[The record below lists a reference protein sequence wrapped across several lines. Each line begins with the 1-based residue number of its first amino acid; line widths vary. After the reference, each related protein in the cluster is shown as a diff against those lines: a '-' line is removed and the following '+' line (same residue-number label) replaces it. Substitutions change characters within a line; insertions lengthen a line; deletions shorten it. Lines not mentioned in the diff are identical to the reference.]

1 MPRILVTPRSVTSD
15 GHPALDRL
23 ARAGFEVVMPP
34 AGKMPTVSD
43 LKQLLPGCVGWLAG
57 VEPITDDVLAA
68 AIDLRVI
75 SRNGTGVDAI
85 DLESARRRGVEIC
98 RADGANARGVA
109 ELAIGM
115 VLSLARSLPFSDA
128 AIKSG
133 GWSRR
138 KGFELEGKTLG
149 VVGCGKIGRIV
160 AGLARGLGMQVV
172 GHDPFAEKFQAAS
185 ALPIGGQAAPDLPV
199 LQQPAPDLPIGGQAA
214 SDLPLVYLEELF
226 AMSHVITL
234 HCPPPADGRPLVDA
248 RRLGLAMPGVVIVN
262 TARHELVDI
271 PALVAAIERGHV
283 AGAALDVFDAEPPVE
298 RSHLASDR
306 ILATPHIGGFTDESV
321 DRAVDVAVTNLLD
334 ALSLQPAAD
343 MRPLTTALETVRSRP

>member
-1 MPRILVTPRSVTSD
+1 MPRILVTPRSVTSE
-15 GHPALDRL
+15 GHPALARL
-23 ARAGFEVVMPP
+23 TRAGFEIVMPQ
-34 AGKMPTVSD
+34 AGKMPTASD
-43 LKQLLPGCVGWLAG
+43 LKRLLPGCVGWLAG
-57 VEPITDDVLAA
+57 VEPITDDVLSAA
-68 AIDLRVI
+68 SDLRVI

-85 DLESARRRGVEIC
+85 DLESARRRGIEIR

-115 VLSLARSLPFSDA
+115 ILALARSLPFSDA
-128 AIKSG
+128 AIKAG

-160 AGLARGLGMQVV
+160 AGLARGLGMRVV
-172 GHDPFAEKFQAAS
+172 GHDPFAEKA
-185 ALPIGGQAAPDLPV
+185 
-199 LQQPAPDLPIGGQAA
+199 QAA
-214 SDLPLVYLEELF
+214 SDLPLVNLDELF
-226 AMSHVITL
+226 ALSHVITL

-248 RRLGLAMPGVVIVN
+248 RRLGLTMPGVVIVN

-321 DRAVDVAVTNLLD
+321 DRAVDVAVTNLLE
-334 ALSLQPAAD
+334 ALSLQP
-343 MRPLTTALETVRSRP
+343 TAGMLAPEKT

>member
-1 MPRILVTPRSVTSD
+1 MPRILVTPRSVTSE
-15 GHPALDRL
+15 GHPALERL
-23 ARAGFEVVMPP
+23 ARAGFEIVMPP
-34 AGKMPTVSD
+34 AGKMPAASD

-57 VEPITDDVLAA
+57 VEPITDDVLSAA
-68 AIDLRVI
+68 SDLRII

-85 DLESARRRGVEIC
+85 DLESARRRGIEIR

-115 VLSLARSLPFSDA
+115 ILALARSLPFSDA
-128 AIKSG
+128 AIKAG

-149 VVGCGKIGRIV
+149 VVGYGKIGRIV
-160 AGLARGLGMQVV
+160 AALARGLGMQVV
-172 GHDPFAEKFQAAS
+172 GHDPFAEQ
-185 ALPIGGQAAPDLPV
+185 
-199 LQQPAPDLPIGGQAA
+199 
-214 SDLPLVYLEELF
+214 SDQSLDAPLVHLVKLDEVF
-226 AMSHVITL
+226 ALSHVITL

-248 RRLGLAMPGVVIVN
+248 RRLGLAKPGVVIVN

-271 PALVAAIERGHV
+271 PALVAATERGHV

-321 DRAVDVAVTNLLD
+321 DRAVDVAVTNLLE
-334 ALSLQPAAD
+334 ALSLQP
-343 MRPLTTALETVRSRP
+343 TAGMLAPEKT

>member
-1 MPRILVTPRSVTSD
+1 MPRILVTPRSVTAD

-23 ARAGFEVVMPP
+23 VRAGFEVVMPP
-34 AGKMPTVSD
+34 AGKMPTASD

-57 VEPITDDVLAA
+57 VELITDDVLSTAS
-68 AIDLRVI
+68 DLRVI

-115 VLSLARSLPFSDA
+115 ILSLARSLPFSDA
-128 AIKSG
+128 AIKAG

-149 VVGCGKIGRIV
+149 VVGCGKIGQIV
-160 AGLARGLGMQVV
+160 AALARGLGMQVV
-172 GHDPFAEKFQAAS
+172 CHDPFAEQ
-185 ALPIGGQAAPDLPV
+185 
-199 LQQPAPDLPIGGQAA
+199 
-214 SDLPLVYLEELF
+214 SDQSLDAPLVHLVNLDELF
-226 AMSHVITL
+226 ALSHVITL

-248 RRLGLAMPGVVIVN
+248 RRLGLTKPGVVIVN

-334 ALSLQPAAD
+334 ALS
-343 MRPLTTALETVRSRP
+343 

>member
-1 MPRILVTPRSVTSD
+1 MPRILVTPRSVTSE
-15 GHPALDRL
+15 GHPALERL
-23 ARAGFEVVMPP
+23 TRAGFEIVMPP
-34 AGKMPTVSD
+34 AGKMPAASD

-57 VEPITDDVLAA
+57 VEPITDDVLSAA
-68 AIDLRVI
+68 SDLRVI

-85 DLESARRRGVEIC
+85 DLESARRRGIEIR

-115 VLSLARSLPFSDA
+115 ILALARSLPFSDA
-128 AIKSG
+128 AIKAG

-149 VVGCGKIGRIV
+149 VVGYGKIGRIV
-160 AGLARGLGMQVV
+160 AALARGLGMQVV
-172 GHDPFAEKFQAAS
+172 GHDPFAESAS
-185 ALPIGGQAAPDLPV
+185 DLPLV
-199 LQQPAPDLPIGGQAA
+199 GQAA
-214 SDLPLVYLEELF
+214 SDLPLVRQAAPDLPLVRQAASDLPLVNLDEVF
-226 AMSHVITL
+226 ALSHVITL

-321 DRAVDVAVTNLLD
+321 DRAVDVAVTNLLE
-334 ALSLQPAAD
+334 ALSLQPTAG
-343 MRPLTTALETVRSRP
+343 MRRPETNLKTTRSRP

>member
-15 GHPALDRL
+15 GHPALARL
-23 ARAGFEVVMPP
+23 TRAGFEIVMSP
-34 AGKMPTVSD
+34 AGKMPVASD

-57 VEPITDDVLAA
+57 VEPITDDVLSAA
-68 AIDLRVI
+68 SDLRVI
-75 SRNGTGVDAI
+75 SRNGTGIDAI
-85 DLESARRRGVEIC
+85 DLESARRRGIEIR

-115 VLSLARSLPFSDA
+115 ILALARSLPFSDA
-128 AIKSG
+128 AIKAG

-160 AGLARGLGMQVV
+160 AALARGLGMQVV
-172 GHDPFAEKFQAAS
+172 GHDPFAES
-185 ALPIGGQAAPDLPV
+185 ADDLP
-199 LQQPAPDLPIGGQAA
+199 LLRQAV
-214 SDLPLVYLEELF
+214 SDLPLVNLDEVF
-226 AMSHVITL
+226 ALSHVITL

-248 RRLGLAMPGVVIVN
+248 RRLGLAKPGVVIVN

-283 AGAALDVFDAEPPVE
+283 AGAALDVFDAEPPIE

-321 DRAVDVAVTNLLD
+321 DRAVDVAVDNLL
-334 ALSLQPAAD
+334 AVLVPKA
-343 MRPLTTALETVRSRP
+343 TTSC

>member
-23 ARAGFEVVMPP
+23 VRAGFEVVMPP
-34 AGKMPTVSD
+34 AGKMPTASD

-115 VLSLARSLPFSDA
+115 ILSLARSLPFSDA

-185 ALPIGGQAAPDLPV
+185 ALPIGGQAA
-199 LQQPAPDLPIGGQAA
+199 

-226 AMSHVITL
+226 ALSHVITL

-248 RRLGLAMPGVVIVN
+248 RRLGLTMPGVVIVN
-262 TARHELVDI
+262 TARHSLIDI

-321 DRAVDVAVTNLLD
+321 DRAVDVAIDNLLA
-334 ALSLQPAAD
+334 ALAAQPAAG
-343 MRPLTTALETVRSRP
+343 MRRLKPALETNMKTTRSRP

>member
-1 MPRILVTPRSVTSD
+1 MPRILVTPRSVTSE
-15 GHPALDRL
+15 GHPALARL
-23 ARAGFEVVMPP
+23 TRAGFEIVMPP
-34 AGKMPTVSD
+34 AGKMPAASD

-57 VEPITDDVLAA
+57 VEPITDDVLSAA
-68 AIDLRVI
+68 SDLRII
-75 SRNGTGVDAI
+75 SRNGTGIDAI
-85 DLESARRRGVEIC
+85 DLESARRRGIEIR

-115 VLSLARSLPFSDA
+115 ILALARSLPYSDA
-128 AIKSG
+128 AIKAG

-160 AGLARGLGMQVV
+160 AALARGLGMQVV
-172 GHDPFAEKFQAAS
+172 GHDPFAEK
-185 ALPIGGQAAPDLPV
+185 LHLT
-199 LQQPAPDLPIGGQAA
+199 
-214 SDLPLVYLEELF
+214 SDLPLVNLAELF
-226 AMSHVITL
+226 ALSHVITL

-248 RRLGLAMPGVVIVN
+248 RRLGLAKPGVVIVN

-321 DRAVDVAVTNLLD
+321 DRAVDVAVTNLLE
-334 ALSLQPAAD
+334 ALALQPAAGVL
-343 MRPLTTALETVRSRP
+343 PLTTALETVRSRP

>member
-1 MPRILVTPRSVTSD
+1 MPRILVTPRSVTSE
-15 GHPALDRL
+15 GHPALARL
-23 ARAGFEVVMPP
+23 TRAGFEIVMPP
-34 AGKMPTVSD
+34 AGKMPAASD

-57 VEPITDDVLAA
+57 VEPITDDVLSAA
-68 AIDLRVI
+68 SDLRII
-75 SRNGTGVDAI
+75 SRNGTGIDAI
-85 DLESARRRGVEIC
+85 DLESARRRGIEIR

-115 VLSLARSLPFSDA
+115 ILALARSLPFSDA
-128 AIKSG
+128 AIKAG

-160 AGLARGLGMQVV
+160 AALARGLGMQVV
-172 GHDPFAEKFQAAS
+172 GHDPFAEQS
-185 ALPIGGQAAPDLPV
+185 DQSLDAPLV
-199 LQQPAPDLPIGGQAA
+199 H
-214 SDLPLVYLEELF
+214 LVYLDEVF
-226 AMSHVITL
+226 ALSHVITL

-248 RRLGLAMPGVVIVN
+248 RRLGLAKPGVVIVN

-321 DRAVDVAVTNLLD
+321 DRAVDVAVTNLLE
-334 ALSLQPAAD
+334 ALS
-343 MRPLTTALETVRSRP
+343 

>member
-1 MPRILVTPRSVTSD
+1 MPRILVTPRSVTSE
-15 GHPALDRL
+15 GHPALERL
-23 ARAGFEVVMPP
+23 ARAGFEIVMPP
-34 AGKMPTVSD
+34 AGKMPAASD

-57 VEPITDDVLAA
+57 VEPITDDVLSAA
-68 AIDLRVI
+68 SDLRVI

-85 DLESARRRGVEIC
+85 DLESARRRGIEIR

-115 VLSLARSLPFSDA
+115 ILALARSLPFSDA
-128 AIKSG
+128 AIKAG

-149 VVGCGKIGRIV
+149 VVGYGKIGRIV
-160 AGLARGLGMQVV
+160 AALARGLGMQVV
-172 GHDPFAEKFQAAS
+172 GHDPFAEQ
-185 ALPIGGQAAPDLPV
+185 
-199 LQQPAPDLPIGGQAA
+199 
-214 SDLPLVYLEELF
+214 SDQSLDAPLVHLVKMDEVF
-226 AMSHVITL
+226 ALSHVITL

-248 RRLGLAMPGVVIVN
+248 RRLGLAKPGVVIVN

-334 ALSLQPAAD
+334 ALSLQPAAGVL
-343 MRPLTTALETVRSRP
+343 PLTTALETDRSRP

>member
-1 MPRILVTPRSVTSD
+1 MPRILVTPRSVTAD
-15 GHPALDRL
+15 GHPALERL
-23 ARAGFEVVMPP
+23 VRAGFEVVMPP
-34 AGKMPTVSD
+34 AGKMPTASD

-57 VEPITDDVLAA
+57 VEPITDEVLAA

-115 VLSLARSLPFSDA
+115 ILSLARSLPFSDA

-149 VVGCGKIGRIV
+149 VVGCGRIGQIV
-160 AGLARGLGMQVV
+160 AALARGLGMHVV
-172 GHDPFAEKFQAAS
+172 GYDPFAEQSDQALDA
-185 ALPIGGQAAPDLPV
+185 
-199 LQQPAPDLPIGGQAA
+199 
-214 SDLPLVYLEELF
+214 PLVQLVKLDEIF

-262 TARHELVDI
+262 TARHSLIDI

-298 RSHLASDR
+298 RSHLTSDR

-321 DRAVDVAVTNLLD
+321 DRAVDVAVTNLLA
-334 ALSLQPAAD
+334 ALS
-343 MRPLTTALETVRSRP
+343 

>member
-1 MPRILVTPRSVTSD
+1 MPRILVTPRSVTAD
-15 GHPALDRL
+15 GHPALERL

-34 AGKMPTVSD
+34 AGKMPAASD

-57 VEPITDDVLAA
+57 VEPITDDVLSAA
-68 AIDLRVI
+68 SDLRII

-85 DLESARRRGVEIC
+85 DLESARRRGIEIR

-115 VLSLARSLPFSDA
+115 ILALARSLPFSDA
-128 AIKSG
+128 AIKGG

-149 VVGCGKIGRIV
+149 VVGYGKIGRIV
-160 AGLARGLGMQVV
+160 AALARGLGMQVV
-172 GHDPFAEKFQAAS
+172 GHDPFAEQ
-185 ALPIGGQAAPDLPV
+185 
-199 LQQPAPDLPIGGQAA
+199 
-214 SDLPLVYLEELF
+214 SDQSLDAPLVHLVNLDELV
-226 AMSHVITL
+226 ALSHVITL

-248 RRLGLAMPGVVIVN
+248 RRLGLAKPGVVIVN

-306 ILATPHIGGFTDESV
+306 VLATPHIGGFTDESV
-321 DRAVDVAVTNLLD
+321 DRAVDVAVTNLLE
-334 ALSLQPAAD
+334 ALSLQP
-343 MRPLTTALETVRSRP
+343 TAGMLAPEKT

>member
-1 MPRILVTPRSVTSD
+1 
-15 GHPALDRL
+15 
-23 ARAGFEVVMPP
+23 
-34 AGKMPTVSD
+34 
-43 LKQLLPGCVGWLAG
+43 
-57 VEPITDDVLAA
+57 VLSAA
-68 AIDLRVI
+68 SDLRVI

-85 DLESARRRGVEIC
+85 DLESAQRRGIEIR

-115 VLSLARSLPFSDA
+115 TLALARSLPFSDA
-128 AIKSG
+128 AIKAG

-138 KGFELEGKTLG
+138 KGFELEGKRLG

-160 AGLARGLGMQVV
+160 AALARGLGMQVV
-172 GHDPFAEKFQAAS
+172 GHDPFVEKSRATS
-185 ALPIGGQAAPDLPV
+185 DPPLVGQAV
-199 LQQPAPDLPIGGQAA
+199 
-214 SDLPLVYLEELF
+214 SDFPLVNLDDLF
-226 AMSHVITL
+226 ALSHVITL

-248 RRLGLAMPGVVIVN
+248 RRLGLAKPGVVIVN

-283 AGAALDVFDAEPPVE
+283 AGAALDVFDAEPPIE

-321 DRAVDVAVTNLLD
+321 DRAVEVAVTNLLD
-334 ALSLQPAAD
+334 ALSLQP
-343 MRPLTTALETVRSRP
+343 TAGKRAPQTI

>member
-1 MPRILVTPRSVTSD
+1 MPRILVTPRSVTAE
-15 GHPALDRL
+15 GHPALARL
-23 ARAGFEVVMPP
+23 TRAGFEIVMSP
-34 AGKMPTVSD
+34 AGKMPAASD

-57 VEPITDDVLAA
+57 VEPITDDVLSAA
-68 AIDLRVI
+68 SDLRII

-85 DLESARRRGVEIC
+85 DLDSARRRGIEIR

-115 VLSLARSLPFSDA
+115 ILALARSLPFSDA
-128 AIKSG
+128 AIKAD

-138 KGFELEGKTLG
+138 KGFEIEGKTLG

-160 AGLARGLGMQVV
+160 ASLARGLGMQVV
-172 GHDPFAEKFQAAS
+172 GHDPFAQQSDEALDAS
-185 ALPIGGQAAPDLPV
+185 LVHLVNLDDIFAL
-199 LQQPAPDLPIGGQAA
+199 
-214 SDLPLVYLEELF
+214 
-226 AMSHVITL
+226 SHVITL

-248 RRLGLAMPGVVIVN
+248 RRLGLAKPGVVIIN

-283 AGAALDVFDAEPPVE
+283 AGAALDVFDAEPPIE

-321 DRAVDVAVTNLLD
+321 DRAVDVAVTNLLE
-334 ALSLQPAAD
+334 ALS
-343 MRPLTTALETVRSRP
+343 

>member
-1 MPRILVTPRSVTSD
+1 MPRILVTPRSVTSE
-15 GHPALDRL
+15 GHPALERL

-34 AGKMPTVSD
+34 AGKMPTAAD

-57 VEPITDDVLAA
+57 VEPITDDVLSAA
-68 AIDLRVI
+68 SDLRVI

-85 DLESARRRGVEIC
+85 DLESARRRGIEIR

-115 VLSLARSLPFSDA
+115 ILALARSLPFSDA
-128 AIKSG
+128 AIKAG
-133 GWSRR
+133 GWERR

-160 AGLARGLGMQVV
+160 AALARGLGMLVV
-172 GHDPFAEKFQAAS
+172 GHDPFAEKSQAAF
-185 ALPIGGQAAPDLPV
+185 DF
-199 LQQPAPDLPIGGQAA
+199 
-214 SDLPLVYLEELF
+214 PLVRLDGLF
-226 AMSHVITL
+226 ATSHVITL

-248 RRLGLAMPGVVIVN
+248 RRLGLTKPGVVIVN
-262 TARHELVDI
+262 TARHKLVDI

-298 RSHLASDR
+298 RSYLASNR

-321 DRAVDVAVTNLLD
+321 GRAVDVAVTNLLE
-334 ALSLQPAAD
+334 ALSLQPAAG
-343 MRPLTTALETVRSRP
+343 MRPPETNLETNLETTLETTLKTTRSRS

>member
-1 MPRILVTPRSVTSD
+1 MPRILVTPRSVTSE
-15 GHPALDRL
+15 GHPALERL
-23 ARAGFEVVMPP
+23 TRAGFEIVMPP
-34 AGKMPTVSD
+34 AGKMPAASD

-57 VEPITDDVLAA
+57 VEPITDDVLSAA
-68 AIDLRVI
+68 SDLRVI

-85 DLESARRRGVEIC
+85 DLESARRRGIEIR

-115 VLSLARSLPFSDA
+115 ILALARSLPFSDA
-128 AIKSG
+128 AIKAG

-149 VVGCGKIGRIV
+149 VVGYGKIGRIV
-160 AGLARGLGMQVV
+160 AALARGLGMQVV
-172 GHDPFAEKFQAAS
+172 GHDPFAEQS
-185 ALPIGGQAAPDLPV
+185 DQSLDAPLV
-199 LQQPAPDLPIGGQAA
+199 H
-214 SDLPLVYLEELF
+214 LVYLDEVF
-226 AMSHVITL
+226 ALSHVITL

-248 RRLGLAMPGVVIVN
+248 RRLGLAKPGVVIVN

-283 AGAALDVFDAEPPVE
+283 AGAALDVFDAEPPIE

-321 DRAVDVAVTNLLD
+321 DRAVDVAVTNLLE
-334 ALSLQPAAD
+334 ALS
-343 MRPLTTALETVRSRP
+343 

>member
-1 MPRILVTPRSVTSD
+1 MPRILVTPLSVTAE
-15 GHPALDRL
+15 GHPALERL
-23 ARAGFEVVMPP
+23 TRAGFEIVMSP
-34 AGKMPTVSD
+34 AGKMPAASD

-57 VEPITDDVLAA
+57 VEPITDDVLSAA
-68 AIDLRVI
+68 SDLRII
-75 SRNGTGVDAI
+75 SRNGTGIDAI
-85 DLESARRRGVEIC
+85 DLESARRRGIEIR

-115 VLSLARSLPFSDA
+115 ILALARSLPFSDA
-128 AIKSG
+128 AIKAG

-149 VVGCGKIGRIV
+149 VVGYGKIGRIV
-160 AGLARGLGMQVV
+160 AALARGLGMQVV
-172 GHDPFAEKFQAAS
+172 GHDPFAEKLHLTS
-185 ALPIGGQAAPDLPV
+185 
-199 LQQPAPDLPIGGQAA
+199 DLPIGGQAA
-214 SDLPLVYLEELF
+214 SDPPLVKLDEVF
-226 AMSHVITL
+226 ALSHVITL

-248 RRLGLAMPGVVIVN
+248 RRLGLAKPGVVIVN

-334 ALSLQPAAD
+334 ALSLQPAAS
-343 MRPLTTALETVRSRP
+343 MRPPETNMKTTRSRP

>member
-1 MPRILVTPRSVTSD
+1 MPRILVTPRSVTSE
-15 GHPALDRL
+15 GHPALERL
-23 ARAGFEVVMPP
+23 ARAGFEIAMPP
-34 AGKMPTVSD
+34 AGKMPAASD

-57 VEPITDDVLAA
+57 VEPITDDVLSAA
-68 AIDLRVI
+68 SDLRVI

-85 DLESARRRGVEIC
+85 DLESARRRGIEIR

-115 VLSLARSLPFSDA
+115 ILALARSLPFSDA
-128 AIKSG
+128 AIKDG

-149 VVGCGKIGRIV
+149 IVGCGKIGRIV
-160 AGLARGLGMQVV
+160 AALARGLGMQVI
-172 GHDPFAEKFQAAS
+172 GHDPFAES
-185 ALPIGGQAAPDLPV
+185 AD
-199 LQQPAPDLPIGGQAA
+199 
-214 SDLPLVYLEELF
+214 DLPLLELDKLF
-226 AMSHVITL
+226 ALSHVITL
-234 HCPPPADGRPLVDA
+234 HCPPPADARPIVDA
-248 RRLGLAMPGVVIVN
+248 RRLGLTMPGIVIVN

-306 ILATPHIGGFTDESV
+306 ILATPHIGGFTNESV
-321 DRAVDVAVTNLLD
+321 DRAVDVAVDNLLRVLVPK
-334 ALSLQPAAD
+334 ATIPC
-343 MRPLTTALETVRSRP
+343 

>member
-1 MPRILVTPRSVTSD
+1 MPRILVTPRSVTSE
-15 GHPALDRL
+15 GHPALARL
-23 ARAGFEVVMPP
+23 TRAGFEIVMPP
-34 AGKMPTVSD
+34 AGKMPTASE

-57 VEPITDDVLAA
+57 VEPITDDVLSAA
-68 AIDLRVI
+68 SDLRII

-85 DLESARRRGVEIC
+85 DLESAQRRGIEIR

-115 VLSLARSLPFSDA
+115 ILALARSLPFSDA
-128 AIKSG
+128 AIKAG

-160 AGLARGLGMQVV
+160 AALARGLGMQVV
-172 GHDPFAEKFQAAS
+172 GHDPFAEQS
-185 ALPIGGQAAPDLPV
+185 DQSLDAPLV
-199 LQQPAPDLPIGGQAA
+199 H
-214 SDLPLVYLEELF
+214 LVYLDEVF
-226 AMSHVITL
+226 ALSHVITL

-248 RRLGLAMPGVVIVN
+248 RRLGLAKPGVVIVN

-283 AGAALDVFDAEPPVE
+283 AGAALDVFDAEPPIE

-321 DRAVDVAVTNLLD
+321 DRAVDVAVTNLLE
-334 ALSLQPAAD
+334 ALS
-343 MRPLTTALETVRSRP
+343 

>member
-1 MPRILVTPRSVTSD
+1 MPRILVTPRSVTSE
-15 GHPALDRL
+15 GHPALERL
-23 ARAGFEVVMPP
+23 TRAGFEIVMSP
-34 AGKMPTVSD
+34 AGKMPAASD

-57 VEPITDDVLAA
+57 VEPITDDVLSAA
-68 AIDLRVI
+68 SDLRVI

-85 DLESARRRGVEIC
+85 DLESARRRGIEIR

-115 VLSLARSLPFSDA
+115 ILALARSLPFSDA
-128 AIKSG
+128 AIKAG

-160 AGLARGLGMQVV
+160 AALARGLGMQVV
-172 GHDPFAEKFQAAS
+172 GHDPFAEK
-185 ALPIGGQAAPDLPV
+185 LHLT
-199 LQQPAPDLPIGGQAA
+199 
-214 SDLPLVYLEELF
+214 SDLPLVNLDEVF
-226 AMSHVITL
+226 ALSHVITL

-248 RRLGLAMPGVVIVN
+248 RRLGLAKPGVVIVN

-271 PALVAAIERGHV
+271 PALVSAIESGHV
-283 AGAALDVFDAEPPVE
+283 AGAALDVFDAEPPIE

-334 ALSLQPAAD
+334 ALSLQPAAG
-343 MRPLTTALETVRSRP
+343 MRPPETNLELTRSRP

>member
-1 MPRILVTPRSVTSD
+1 MPRILVTPRSVTAD

-23 ARAGFEVVMPP
+23 VRAGFEVVMPP
-34 AGKMPTVSD
+34 AGKMPTASD

-115 VLSLARSLPFSDA
+115 ILSLARSLPFSDA
-128 AIKSG
+128 VIKSG
-133 GWSRR
+133 SWSRR

-149 VVGCGKIGRIV
+149 VVGYGRIGQIV
-160 AGLARGLGMQVV
+160 AMLARGLGMHVV
-172 GHDPFAEKFQAAS
+172 GHDPFAEQSDQALDAR
-185 ALPIGGQAAPDLPV
+185 
-199 LQQPAPDLPIGGQAA
+199 
-214 SDLPLVYLEELF
+214 LVQLVKLDEIF

-248 RRLGLAMPGVVIVN
+248 RRLGLTMPGVVIVN
-262 TARHELVDI
+262 TARHSLIDI

-298 RSHLASDR
+298 RSHLTSDR
-306 ILATPHIGGFTDESV
+306 ILATPHIGGFTNESV

-334 ALSLQPAAD
+334 ALS
-343 MRPLTTALETVRSRP
+343 

>member
-1 MPRILVTPRSVTSD
+1 MPRILVTPRSVTSE
-15 GHPALDRL
+15 GHPALERL
-23 ARAGFEVVMPP
+23 ARAGFEIVMPP
-34 AGKMPTVSD
+34 AGKMPTASD

-57 VEPITDDVLAA
+57 VELITDDVLSTAS
-68 AIDLRVI
+68 DLRVI

-85 DLESARRRGVEIC
+85 DLESARRRGIEIR

-115 VLSLARSLPFSDA
+115 ILSLARSLPFSDA
-128 AIKSG
+128 AIKAG

-149 VVGCGKIGRIV
+149 VVGYGRIGQIV
-160 AGLARGLGMQVV
+160 AALARGLGMHVV

-185 ALPIGGQAAPDLPV
+185 ALPIGGQAA
-199 LQQPAPDLPIGGQAA
+199 

-226 AMSHVITL
+226 AISHVITL

-248 RRLGLAMPGVVIVN
+248 RRLGLTMPGVVIVN

-283 AGAALDVFDAEPPVE
+283 AGAALDVFDAEPPVG

-334 ALSLQPAAD
+334 ALSLQPTAG
-343 MRPLTTALETVRSRP
+343 MRRLTPALETNMKTTRSRP

>member
-1 MPRILVTPRSVTSD
+1 MPRILVTPRSVTSE
-15 GHPALDRL
+15 GHPALERL
-23 ARAGFEVVMPP
+23 TRAGFEIVMPP
-34 AGKMPTVSD
+34 AGKMPAASD

-57 VEPITDDVLAA
+57 VEPITDDVLSAA
-68 AIDLRVI
+68 SDLRVI

-85 DLESARRRGVEIC
+85 DLESARRRGIEIR

-115 VLSLARSLPFSDA
+115 ILALARSLPFSDA
-128 AIKSG
+128 AIKAG

-160 AGLARGLGMQVV
+160 AALARGLGMQVV
-172 GHDPFAEKFQAAS
+172 GHDPFVENAS
-185 ALPIGGQAAPDLPV
+185 DLPIGGQ
-199 LQQPAPDLPIGGQAA
+199 PASDLPIGGQAA
-214 SDLPLVYLEELF
+214 LDLPLVNLDELF
-226 AMSHVITL
+226 ALSHVITL

-248 RRLGLAMPGVVIVN
+248 RRLGLAKPGVVIVN

-321 DRAVDVAVTNLLD
+321 DRAVDVAVDNLL
-334 ALSLQPAAD
+334 AVLVPKA
-343 MRPLTTALETVRSRP
+343 TTSC

>member
-1 MPRILVTPRSVTSD
+1 MPRILVTPRSVTSE
-15 GHPALDRL
+15 GHPALARL
-23 ARAGFEVVMPP
+23 TCAGFEIVMSP
-34 AGKMPTVSD
+34 AGKMPAASD

-57 VEPITDDVLAA
+57 VEPITDDVLSVAS
-68 AIDLRVI
+68 DLRVI

-85 DLESARRRGVEIC
+85 DLESARRRGIEIR

-115 VLSLARSLPFSDA
+115 ILALARSLPFSDA
-128 AIKSG
+128 AIKAG

-160 AGLARGLGMQVV
+160 AALARGLGMQVV
-172 GHDPFAEKFQAAS
+172 GHDPFAQQSDE
-185 ALPIGGQAAPDLPV
+185 ALDA
-199 LQQPAPDLPIGGQAA
+199 
-214 SDLPLVYLEELF
+214 PLVHLVNLDELF
-226 AMSHVITL
+226 ALSNVITL

-248 RRLGLAMPGVVIVN
+248 RRLGLAKPGVVIIN

-271 PALVAAIERGHV
+271 PALMAAIERGHV

-306 ILATPHIGGFTDESV
+306 ILTTPHIGGFTDESV

-334 ALSLQPAAD
+334 ALS
-343 MRPLTTALETVRSRP
+343 

>member
-1 MPRILVTPRSVTSD
+1 MPRILVTPRSVTSE
-15 GHPALDRL
+15 GHPALARL
-23 ARAGFEVVMPP
+23 TRAGFEIVMPP
-34 AGKMPTVSD
+34 AGKMPAASD

-57 VEPITDDVLAA
+57 VEPITDDVLSAA
-68 AIDLRVI
+68 SDLRII
-75 SRNGTGVDAI
+75 SRNGTGIDAI
-85 DLESARRRGVEIC
+85 DLESARRRGIEIR

-115 VLSLARSLPFSDA
+115 ILALARSLPYSDA
-128 AIKSG
+128 AIKAG

-160 AGLARGLGMQVV
+160 AALARGLGMQVV
-172 GHDPFAEKFQAAS
+172 GHDPFAEQS
-185 ALPIGGQAAPDLPV
+185 DQSLDAPLV
-199 LQQPAPDLPIGGQAA
+199 H
-214 SDLPLVYLEELF
+214 LVYLDEVF
-226 AMSHVITL
+226 ALSHVITL

-248 RRLGLAMPGVVIVN
+248 RRLGLAKPGVVIVN

-283 AGAALDVFDAEPPVE
+283 AGAALDVFDAEPPIE

-321 DRAVDVAVTNLLD
+321 DRAVDVAVTNLLE
-334 ALSLQPAAD
+334 ALS
-343 MRPLTTALETVRSRP
+343 

>member
-1 MPRILVTPRSVTSD
+1 MPRILVTPRSVTSE
-15 GHPALDRL
+15 GHPALERL
-23 ARAGFEVVMPP
+23 TRAGFEIVMPP
-34 AGKMPTVSD
+34 AGKMPAASD

-57 VEPITDDVLAA
+57 VEPITDDVLSAA
-68 AIDLRVI
+68 SDLRII
-75 SRNGTGVDAI
+75 SRNGTGIDAI
-85 DLESARRRGVEIC
+85 DLESARRRGIEIR

-115 VLSLARSLPFSDA
+115 ILALARSLPFSDA
-128 AIKSG
+128 AIKAG

-160 AGLARGLGMQVV
+160 AALARGLGMQVV
-172 GHDPFAEKFQAAS
+172 GHDPFAEQS
-185 ALPIGGQAAPDLPV
+185 DQSLDAPLV
-199 LQQPAPDLPIGGQAA
+199 H
-214 SDLPLVYLEELF
+214 LVYLDEVF
-226 AMSHVITL
+226 ALSHVITL

-248 RRLGLAMPGVVIVN
+248 RRLGLAKPGVVIVN

-283 AGAALDVFDAEPPVE
+283 AGAALDVFDAEPPIE

-321 DRAVDVAVTNLLD
+321 DRAVDVAVTNLLE
-334 ALSLQPAAD
+334 ALS
-343 MRPLTTALETVRSRP
+343 

>member
-1 MPRILVTPRSVTSD
+1 MPRILVTPRSVTAD
-15 GHPALDRL
+15 GHPALERL

-34 AGKMPTVSD
+34 AGKMPAASD

-57 VEPITDDVLAA
+57 VEPITDDVLSAA
-68 AIDLRVI
+68 SDLRII

-85 DLESARRRGVEIC
+85 DLESARRRGIEIR

-115 VLSLARSLPFSDA
+115 ILALARSLPFSDA
-128 AIKSG
+128 AIKAG

-160 AGLARGLGMQVV
+160 AALARGLGMQVV
-172 GHDPFAEKFQAAS
+172 GHDPFAEQ
-185 ALPIGGQAAPDLPV
+185 
-199 LQQPAPDLPIGGQAA
+199 
-214 SDLPLVYLEELF
+214 SDQTLDAPLVQLVKLEELF
-226 AMSHVITL
+226 AVSHVITL

-248 RRLGLAMPGVVIVN
+248 RRLGLTKPGVVIVN

-334 ALSLQPAAD
+334 ALSLQPTAG
-343 MRPLTTALETVRSRP
+343 MRAPQKT